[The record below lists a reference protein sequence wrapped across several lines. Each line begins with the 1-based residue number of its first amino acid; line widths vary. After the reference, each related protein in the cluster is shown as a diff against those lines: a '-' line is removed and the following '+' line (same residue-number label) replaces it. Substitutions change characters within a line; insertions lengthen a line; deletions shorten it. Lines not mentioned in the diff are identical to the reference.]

1 MNFPKVSGSNLLRQ
15 KMVLPAA
22 LSANFNVVLVAFQQ
36 WQQATVDTWL
46 SFMEQLESRVNGL
59 RYYEL
64 PVIQR
69 MNVIARTFINE
80 GMRAGIPNPKARE
93 RTITLYLDKGDF
105 RRSLAMPHEDDIYIL
120 LLDHQGEVLWR
131 AEGGFTPEKGEAL
144 ERAIEEARGHAQLA
158 VAPSEG
164 VGYQT
169 DLKLANN

>member
-22 LSANFNVVLVAFQQ
+22 LSADFNVVLVAFQQ
-36 WQQATVDTWL
+36 WQQAQVDTWIP
-46 SFMEQLESRVNGL
+46 FVEQLESRVDSL

-69 MNVIARTFINE
+69 MNVLARTFINE
-80 GMRAGIPNPKARE
+80 GMRAGIPNQKARE

-120 LLDHQGEVLWR
+120 LLDRQGEVLWR
-131 AEGGFTPEKGEAL
+131 AEGGFTPEKGEGL
-144 ERAIEEARGHAQLA
+144 ERVIQDARHQSQIF
-158 VAPSEG
+158 VTPPES

-169 DLKLANN
+169 DLNLANN

>member
-1 MNFPKVSGSNLLRQ
+1 MYFPKVNGSNLLRK

-22 LSANFNVVLVAFQQ
+22 LSADFNVVLVAFQQ
-36 WQQATVDTWL
+36 WQQAQVDTWIP
-46 SFMEQLESRVNGL
+46 FVEQLESRVESL

-69 MNVIARTFINE
+69 MNVFARTFINE

-120 LLDHQGEVLWR
+120 LLDRRGKVLWR
-131 AEGGFTPEKGEAL
+131 SEGGFTPAKGEAL
-144 ERAIEEARGHAQLA
+144 ERVIQDARRHPQTS
-158 VAPSEG
+158 VAPNEG
-164 VGYQT
+164 VGYQI
-169 DLKLANN
+169 DLNLKNS